1 MTMRKKIMLPE
12 SFDESL
18 RELQKQNRAQMAFLS
33 EVQKLSEQVYMDM
46 ICGSWIAAGGLYSLL
61 VRRCSMGYTIMVC
74 DTSRCYKTIVRE
86 MLATLHGG
94 RLRVEADG
102 RNEEIEITF
111 DGNGMLHC
119 GPYGAFS
126 MEESLLHEEM
136 QNEIDFA
143 LRSTYSENGDENE

>member
-18 RELQKQNRAQMAFLS
+18 REFQKQNRAQTAFLS

-46 ICGSWIAAGGLYSLL
+46 ICGSWIAVGGLYSLL

-102 RNEEIEITF
+102 RNEQIEITF